1 MYTFYIYTLS
11 KFSQIQ
17 LYLKIFMGYKLCN
30 KLFIHCVVSVG
41 GKFICNVCRHLGTG
55 KEPCGVRDLFS
66 LLCDRA
72 QQWLWEAGLQSKHAV
87 DWSLMSFLVW
97 FLRCRIDFTWLRWT
111 SKIQCFE
118 KQCFCCCCF
127 GVFLIGALRALKSLI
142 SRYYLLKSSN

>member
-1 MYTFYIYTLS
+1 
-11 KFSQIQ
+11 
-17 LYLKIFMGYKLCN
+17 MGYKLCN

-97 FLRCRIDFTWLRWT
+97 FLRCRIDFT
-111 SKIQCFE
+111 
-118 KQCFCCCCF
+118 
-127 GVFLIGALRALKSLI
+127 
-142 SRYYLLKSSN
+142 